1 MSHEIVRW
9 EDCARF
15 GLRWSRTLSNVATTG
30 NPTAIP
36 ETEPRRQRPRD
47 LYSWAGHRIVWSLS
61 DQVAFLG
68 LLKDLRLH
76 PMAARRPSANVERML
91 RRLVVLQ
98 CGANPDHCPRVSNI
112 AAACDMSERTVQRSC
127 RDAET
132 LGLLEVRPRHRL
144 TKNKRA
150 TAPTTQTTNRYLLLL
165 PKRDEMGSVERR
177 VQPVEPV
184 DTCSQG
190 VTYCHPTT
198 DNYLIPLSSTK
209 EEGAREGRRTGK
221 AATADELR
229 IIRDKRNGVATRKAV
244 VPVAGPAVVQQTSPL
259 IEHETPLTAA
269 LCLAMTRVARPG
281 GMAAGSPR

>member
-1 MSHEIVRW
+1 MSHGFVKW
-9 EDCARF
+9 EKHACLL
-15 GLRWSRTLSNVATTG
+15 GCCWSHAVFDAA

-36 ETEPRRQRPRD
+36 HTEPRRQRLRD
-47 LYSWAGHRIVWSLS
+47 THSWSGHRIVWSLS

-68 LLKDLRLH
+68 LLKDLRMH
-76 PMAARRPSANVERML
+76 PMAARRPSANVERVL
-91 RRLVVLQ
+91 RHLVVLQ
-98 CGANPDHCPRVSNI
+98 CGENPDHCPRVINI
-112 AAACDMSERTVQRSC
+112 AAACDTSERTVQRSC

-184 DTCSQG
+184 DACSQG
-190 VTYCHPTT
+190 VTDCHPTT
-198 DNYLIPLSSTK
+198 DNYSMPLSSTK
-209 EEGAREGRRTGK
+209 AEGAREGRRAGK

-229 IIRDKRNGVATRKAV
+229 IIRDERNGVATRKAV
-244 VPVAGPAVVQQTSPL
+244 VPVAGPAVVQQTRPL
-259 IEHETPLTAA
+259 IGHETPLTPA
-269 LCLAMTRVARPG
+269 LWLARTRASRPG
-281 GMAAGSPR
+281 GVVATGSPR